1 MNNLTHKFRQFWGQ
15 EKSLSILL
23 IILVV
28 QIFIIIPI
36 GQKAQW
42 SKIIFLGFYIS
53 LLSAGLFLHIKNT
66 RLRIALITFITLL
79 LVSGSGLFFRSF
91 TFETLDDAAI
101 VLYCIFLSWI
111 VLLQTFKEGPIT
123 IHRIQGSIVV
133 YLLISFI
140 FGILYHIIAKADG
153 GAFHG
158 LKSSDRKEL
167 MYFSLVTLTTMGYG
181 DITPILPLARSLTTM
196 EALVGQLYPAILI
209 ARLVSMEF
217 DSSRK
222 R

>member
-1 MNNLTHKFRQFWGQ
+1 MNNPNHKLRQFWSQ

-23 IILVV
+23 VILVV

-66 RLRIALITFITLL
+66 RLRIALVTLITLL
-79 LVSGSGLFFRSF
+79 LLSGSGLFFPSV

-133 YLLISFI
+133 YLLISLI
-140 FGILYHIIAKADG
+140 FGNLYHIIITADG

-167 MYFSLVTLTTMGYG
+167 MYFSLVTLTTVGYG
-181 DITPILPLARSLTTM
+181 DITPVLPLARSLTTM